1 MVQGDDDITRLA
13 HDLGHVLRRTLAGSA
28 EVSRCLERIK
38 SRGYELSVV
47 LEATVAF
54 TPVEPQPPLDHQS
67 PPAEREAL
75 EAPQVRGG
83 QRMTPLDR
91 KFLRSLKISVE
102 DDD

>member
-1 MVQGDDDITRLA
+1 MADGDDDITRLA

-54 TPVEPQPPLDHQS
+54 TPIEPEAPPEDQAA
-67 PPAEREAL
+67 PAEREIL
-75 EAPQVRGG
+75 ETPQVRGG
-83 QRMTPLDR
+83 HRMTPLDR

-102 DDD
+102 EDD

>member
-1 MVQGDDDITRLA
+1 MADRDDDITRLA

-54 TPVEPQPPLDHQS
+54 APVEPQASLEPQAE
-67 PPAEREAL
+67 PAERDVL
-75 EAPQVRGG
+75 ETPHVKGG
-83 QRMTPLDR
+83 LRMTPLDR
-91 KFLRSLKISVE
+91 KFLRSLKISVG